1 MKLFLLKKKKDT
13 TFMAATQNTFV
24 VCMLKIIMQET

>member
-1 MKLFLLKKKKDT
+1 MS
-13 TFMAATQNTFV
+13 ATQNTFV